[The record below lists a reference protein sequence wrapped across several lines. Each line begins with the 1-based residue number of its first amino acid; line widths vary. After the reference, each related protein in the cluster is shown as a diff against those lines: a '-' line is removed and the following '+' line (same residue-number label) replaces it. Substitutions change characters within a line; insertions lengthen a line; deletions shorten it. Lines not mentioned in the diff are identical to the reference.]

1 MELRLRGHWEGVEGS
16 PIQILERVAT
26 LLAPL
31 TFWEDMHPVPVVE
44 LFPTREGTHTL
55 CSGSAES

>member
-44 LFPTREGTHTL
+44 LLQNEIHSLLVDTIS
-55 CSGSAES
+55 CQ

>member
-1 MELRLRGHWEGVEGS
+1 MELRLRGHWEEVEGS

-44 LFPTREGTHTL
+44 LLQNEIHSLLVDTIS
-55 CSGSAES
+55 CQ